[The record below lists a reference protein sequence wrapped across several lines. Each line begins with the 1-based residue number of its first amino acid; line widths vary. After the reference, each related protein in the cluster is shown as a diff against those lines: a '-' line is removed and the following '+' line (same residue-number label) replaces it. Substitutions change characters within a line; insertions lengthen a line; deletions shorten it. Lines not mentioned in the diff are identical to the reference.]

1 MLVATSIFEGD
12 CDQAIRLYRWIAK
25 LSPSLKAHDC
35 LLVADPETSF
45 EKVVELKR
53 IASSVFNEVRL
64 QTLPESKKGW
74 PDAAEYAFK
83 FTSQYIGAHWHRP
96 FLWMESDCVPLKPTW
111 LDELEREYAKQ
122 RIGYMGCVYKSESTQ
137 PHLPLHLM
145 SGIAVYPGNAG
156 SELSFPENAP
166 LPWDVNN
173 ASVMV
178 GYGTHTNLIKHFW
191 GQPDLAP
198 LFVAKK
204 ASGQPV
210 NALPLSF
217 IPPECVLFHRCKS
230 SSLIDL
236 MARKLFPNEYLTKI
250 TVTFPVHNGDIQQ
263 AIRHAEWLVKMG
275 RKHEHEALI
284 SHDISCNA
292 ILLNQFQKLLRQV
305 FTKVDSFVYPRPPKQ
320 GYPACANWAWQNTAL
335 KMQQL
340 GKPWFWIEADS
351 VALVP
356 DWIEQ
361 IQAEYDQSQSPWM
374 GPHVKEMNH
383 SNGVMVYP
391 HNAASRMTTAMRL
404 IDEGAFD
411 YTGASEYMPYC
422 HDASH
427 LIQHV
432 WSILNDECCEV
443 GGGCTPASMT
453 LEQANRWIKK
463 SAVIYHRIKS
473 NDLVGLLMSGQY
485 KR

>member
-1 MLVATSIFEGD
+1 MLVATSVFDGD
-12 CDQAIRLYRWIAK
+12 CDQAIRLYRWIRK

-35 LLVADPETSF
+35 LLVADPETPF
-45 EKVVELKR
+45 DKVVELKN
-53 IASSVFNEVRL
+53 IALDVFRDVGLE
-64 QTLPESKKGW
+64 TLPESKKGW

-83 FTSQYIGAHWHRP
+83 FTSKYIAAHWHSP
-96 FLWMESDCVPLKPTW
+96 FLWMESDCVPVKPTW
-111 LDELEREYAKQ
+111 LDEIAKEHD
-122 RIGYMGCVYKSESTQ
+122 GHSYMGHIYDAEAWQ
-137 PHLPLHLM
+137 PHLPNKLM
-145 SGIAVYPGNAG
+145 SGIAVYPSNAG
-156 SELSFPENAP
+156 YDLSFPENAP

-173 ASVMV
+173 AIRMTQ
-178 GYGTHTNLIKHFW
+178 YGKHTNLIKHFW

-198 LFVAKK
+198 LFVARK
-204 ASGQPV
+204 ALGQPV

-217 IPPECVLFHRCKS
+217 IPPECVLFHRCKN

-236 MARKLFPNEYLTKI
+236 LDRQFFPHEHLTKI
-250 TVTFPVHNGDIQQ
+250 TVAFPVHNGDIQQ

-284 SHDISCNA
+284 SHDVSCNA

-305 FTKVDSFVYPRPPKQ
+305 FSKVDSFVYPRPPIQ
-320 GYPACANWAWQNTAL
+320 TYPACANWAWQNTAL

-340 GKPWFWIEADS
+340 GKPWFWVEADS
-351 VALVP
+351 VALVL

-361 IQAEYDQSQSPWM
+361 IQTEYDQAGSPWM
-374 GPHVKEMNH
+374 GPHVKGMNH

-391 HNAASRMTTAMRL
+391 KDAASRMTTAMRL
-404 IDEGAFD
+404 INEGAFD

-427 LIQHV
+427 IIQHV

-453 LEQANRWIKK
+453 LEQANRWIRKP
-463 SAVIYHRIKS
+463 AVIYHRIKS
-473 NDLVGLLMSGQY
+473 NDLTNLLMSGQY
-485 KR
+485 KH